1 MSSKL
6 LLVISSGRNHVLKAT
21 LKLSGPPGVTFRFQ
35 ASTLYGNGK
44 PQNVISHIAK
54 YHLSDPLGTLECAN
68 DNISILDLAEYS
80 EFSVLI
86 PHSDASAYHTMV
98 SI

>member
-21 LKLSGPPGVTFRFQ
+21 LKLSGPRGVTFRFQ
-35 ASTLYGNGK
+35 ASTLYGNGE
-44 PQNVISHIAK
+44 PQSVINHIAK
-54 YHLSDPLGTLECAN
+54 YYLSDPLGTLECAT
-68 DNISILDLAEYS
+68 DSISVLDLAEHS
-80 EFSVLI
+80 EISVLI